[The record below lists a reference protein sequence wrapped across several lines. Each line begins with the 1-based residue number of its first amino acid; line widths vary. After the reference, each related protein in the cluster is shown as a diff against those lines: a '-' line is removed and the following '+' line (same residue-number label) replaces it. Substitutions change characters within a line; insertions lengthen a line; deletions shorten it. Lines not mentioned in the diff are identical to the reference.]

1 MMIDKRGWDITQKF
15 YKKEVP
21 VSDSF
26 AHRGLLSFYGFV
38 HFGLNRK
45 EGVRPPK
52 IGDRT
57 PLFISHL

>member
-1 MMIDKRGWDITQKF
+1 M
-15 YKKEVP
+15 
-21 VSDSF
+21 SDLF
-26 AHRGLLSFYGFV
+26 AHGGLCHFYGFV

-57 PLFISHL
+57 PLFIKNL